1 MTQQNRRQA
10 GLTLMALAVLMSL
23 PVVGANHPPDL
34 TKGETNGV
42 DREQT
47 YNLGPTGLRGW
58 IYTKPAAYLD
68 SVQGRTTTA
77 SRQILVTH
85 VGTNSPA
92 SGVMEVNDVILG
104 AGGSPFTDDA
114 RKSIAKAIQ
123 EAEMAT
129 NRGTLKLTRW
139 RAGDTREVQ
148 LKLRVMGTYSDTA
161 PTKLPAGRL
170 EITLNPSQQVKTFE
184 LNLATA
190 EGWAHF
196 TDSSKLEAFF
206 SAASPVA
213 ALRIPGPEPKNISL
227 IPAGAA
233 KEAGDA
239 GPSSGG
245 AVSRLGYPPARPG
258 QQGRAQ
264 WYVQE
269 A

>member
-1 MTQQNRRQA
+1 MMKYWLIR
-10 GLTLMALAVLMSL
+10 LTLL
-23 PVVGANHPPDL
+23 
-34 TKGETNGV
+34 
-42 DREQT
+42 
-47 YNLGPTGLRGW
+47 
-58 IYTKPAAYLD
+58 
-68 SVQGRTTTA
+68 
-77 SRQILVTH
+77 
-85 VGTNSPA
+85 
-92 SGVMEVNDVILG
+92 
-104 AGGSPFTDDA
+104 
-114 RKSIAKAIQ
+114 AIQ
-123 EAEMAT
+123 ELAPRPALPRPIPASNEPKRVFNSNVLNLMK
-129 NRGTLKLTRW
+129 KLTTW
-139 RAGDTREVQ
+139 LALVICAADLRAAPSSPPPPASQNLILAAPIRTWDGAVPLGNGLTGGLLWGEGNLVRLSLDRGDLWDERPHAEPGWWKKRTWKVGGDWDGPYNG
-148 LKLRVMGTYSDTA
+148 VT

-239 GPSSGG
+239 GPRSGG